1 MISAARTRVD
11 AGVFASSINF
21 IRIVATAEEPC
32 WSRAVVCPNAARRA
46 ARKAASNS
54 GSFIQRSSVLV
65 PIPAERAASSTLRW
79 ESSAAIASS
88 ILRPNFTPD
97 RAIRCQLMPNGRNY
111 GGGHRRSIAFRDS
124 LHYSLACVR
133 KQSDECRDRNG
144 GQEKRNNGNIPY
156 RRREQ
161 HQCPRQSAGR
171 FRGRNI
177 RQPAGARGSRR
188 QLGGQPADR

>member
-1 MISAARTRVD
+1 MASAARTRVD

-21 IRIVATAEEPC
+21 IRIVAAAEEPC

-124 LHYSLACVR
+124 LHYSLACVPKR
-133 KQSDECRDRNG
+133 SDECRDRAERGTTKENG
-144 GQEKRNNGNIPY
+144 Y
-156 RRREQ
+156 DFHHRRTKQ
-161 HQCPRQSAGR
+161 HHSA
-171 FRGRNI
+171 
-177 RQPAGARGSRR
+177 RQP
-188 QLGGQPADR
+188 

>member
-46 ARKAASNS
+46 ARKAASNP
-54 GSFIQRSSVLV
+54 GSFIQRSSVLG
-65 PIPAERAASSTLRW
+65 PIPAVRAASSTLRC

-111 GGGHRRSIAFRDS
+111 GGGHRPSFANVDS
-124 LHYSLACVR
+124 FQNSLACVAHR
-133 KQSDECRDRNG
+133 SDECRDRAERGTKENDYADFHHRRTEQHHG
-144 GQEKRNNGNIPY
+144 VWL
-156 RRREQ
+156 RRE
-161 HQCPRQSAGR
+161 
-171 FRGRNI
+171 
-177 RQPAGARGSRR
+177 SRR
-188 QLGGQPADR
+188 YNRN